1 MGYNNSKEF
10 FMSDFITR
18 IEEIEKMIDEG
29 KLDEAKEAITQLM
42 GNVNV
47 DLNQI
52 IKEISSN

>member
-1 MGYNNSKEF
+1 
-10 FMSDFITR
+10 MSDFITR